1 MPFSE
6 IEMSKGAAQKLIPIA
21 DAAQRVVDAVP
32 EVVNFEISGQNL
44 RFNFDRPRRIHP
56 MNTYAASTTLWIGD
70 ERVPEWTVADVI
82 QRLRAMLDG
91 KTKGSVA

>member
-1 MPFSE
+1 MP
-6 IEMSKGAAQKLIPIA
+6 KHAAQKLIPID

-32 EVVNFEISGQNL
+32 EVVNFEISGHNL

-70 ERVPEWTVADVI
+70 KLVPEWTITDVI

-91 KTKGSVA
+91 NTKGRGSSPR